1 MKTKLNYLLLSAI
14 CFTMATSAL
23 AQKVKKN
30 SSVDVAA
37 NSADATMDAK
47 AAKKYYNVDPK
58 KFLKD
63 WSLNIHFGTTAPFT
77 DIRSYDWS
85 RQTKKPSELQWGAG
99 LGLTK
104 MFNSAFGLN
113 VDYTLGKILGRTVER
128 GGFAE
133 ERQYWK
139 QLFPERTEADGPV
152 YFKTNVFH
160 QATVN
165 FYIDWL
171 GLGTSYN
178 KFIKSQLTGKPIKSR
193 KFAFYTKI
201 GVGLIR
207 TSSQIYNVKDDKPIT
222 NNNYL
227 RGYTNKFTEVV
238 FPLGVGMKFKV
249 SKAFDIGIEGTF
261 TFTNSD
267 KLDALQFQSR
277 VDGDR
282 TVNSLSKINRDA
294 YAYVNVNFAYKFGR
308 IGSQKE
314 HVEWVNP
321 LAFIMANVPKPKE
334 VNLKDTDGDGVL
346 DILDKEP
353 TTEAGL
359 AVDAHGVTL
368 DSDKDGC
375 PDTKD
380 AEPFSSPAFPIVDCK
395 NVLPEAVTTTETP
408 KGVPYDDE
416 AVTKKIQKVED
427 NIWKLTSIYYD
438 VNKAN
443 ITPSSS
449 EELRKIGVLMS
460 TNPDMKVNVKGNTD
474 VRGSSEF
481 NQKLSENRVNAAIKF
496 LKDNYSIS
504 EDRFIKLPMG
514 KSDPLIKDATNENQH
529 QSNRR
534 VDFSPVR

>member
-23 AQKVKKN
+23 AQKAKKN

-37 NSADATMDAK
+37 NSADASMDAK

-113 VDYTLGKILGRTVER
+113 VDYTLGKLLGRTVER

-139 QLFPERTEADGPV
+139 QLFPERTEAQGPV

-207 TSSQIYNVKDDKPIT
+207 TSSQIYNVKDDKPIED
-222 NNNYL
+222 NKYL

-277 VDGDR
+277 VDGNR

-460 TNPDMKVNVKGNTD
+460 TNPELKVNVKGNTD

>member
-63 WSLNIHFGTTAPFT
+63 WSLNIHFGTTTPFT

>member
-63 WSLNIHFGTTAPFT
+63 WSLNIHFGTTTPFT

-113 VDYTLGKILGRTVER
+113 VDYTLGKLLGRTVER

-139 QLFPERTEADGPV
+139 QLFPERTEAQGPV

-277 VDGDR
+277 VDGNR

>member
-63 WSLNIHFGTTAPFT
+63 WSLNIHFGTTTPFT

-113 VDYTLGKILGRTVER
+113 VDYTLGKLLGRTVER

-139 QLFPERTEADGPV
+139 QLFPERTEAQGPV

>member
-37 NSADATMDAK
+37 NSADASMDAK

-63 WSLNIHFGTTAPFT
+63 WSLNIHFGTTTPFT

-277 VDGDR
+277 VDGNR

-449 EELRKIGVLMS
+449 EELRKIGILMS

-496 LKDNYSIS
+496 LKDNYNIA

>member
-63 WSLNIHFGTTAPFT
+63 WSLNIHFGTTTPFT

-113 VDYTLGKILGRTVER
+113 VDYTLGKLLGRTVER

>member
-14 CFTMATSAL
+14 CITMATSAL

-63 WSLNIHFGTTAPFT
+63 WSLNIHFGTTTPFT

-113 VDYTLGKILGRTVER
+113 VDYTLGKLLGRTVER

-139 QLFPERTEADGPV
+139 QLFPERTEAQGPV

-222 NNNYL
+222 
-227 RGYTNKFTEVV
+227 R
-238 FPLGVGMKFKV
+238 
-249 SKAFDIGIEGTF
+249 
-261 TFTNSD
+261 
-267 KLDALQFQSR
+267 
-277 VDGDR
+277 
-282 TVNSLSKINRDA
+282 
-294 YAYVNVNFAYKFGR
+294 
-308 IGSQKE
+308 
-314 HVEWVNP
+314 
-321 LAFIMANVPKPKE
+321 
-334 VNLKDTDGDGVL
+334 
-346 DILDKEP
+346 
-353 TTEAGL
+353 
-359 AVDAHGVTL
+359 
-368 DSDKDGC
+368 
-375 PDTKD
+375 
-380 AEPFSSPAFPIVDCK
+380 
-395 NVLPEAVTTTETP
+395 
-408 KGVPYDDE
+408 
-416 AVTKKIQKVED
+416 
-427 NIWKLTSIYYD
+427 
-438 VNKAN
+438 
-443 ITPSSS
+443 
-449 EELRKIGVLMS
+449 
-460 TNPDMKVNVKGNTD
+460 
-474 VRGSSEF
+474 
-481 NQKLSENRVNAAIKF
+481 
-496 LKDNYSIS
+496 
-504 EDRFIKLPMG
+504 
-514 KSDPLIKDATNENQH
+514 
-529 QSNRR
+529 
-534 VDFSPVR
+534 